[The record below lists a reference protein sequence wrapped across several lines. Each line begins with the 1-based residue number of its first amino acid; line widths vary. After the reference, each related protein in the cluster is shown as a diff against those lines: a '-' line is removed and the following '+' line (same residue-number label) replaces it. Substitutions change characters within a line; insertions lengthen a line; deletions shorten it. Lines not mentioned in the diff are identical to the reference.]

1 MKAEEF
7 NNKWKDYIEEVFG
20 GSETDNEDVNSY
32 LDSEF
37 SKEIKVNPNFK
48 FAQIKWKFGSI
59 RIYAKSSK
67 TSEWERHIDSNL
79 RI

>member
-1 MKAEEF
+1 MRAEEF
-7 NNKWKDYIEEVFG
+7 NNKWRSYISEGFE
-20 GSETDNEDVNSY
+20 GSETDNEDVNVY

-37 SKEIKVNPNFK
+37 TKEIKVNPDFK

-59 RIYAKSSK
+59 RIYAESSK
-67 TSEWERHIDSNL
+67 THEWEAHIDSNL

>member
-1 MKAEEF
+1 MKSDEF
-7 NNKWKDYIEEVFG
+7 NEKWKSYIEEGFE
-20 GSETDNEDVNSY
+20 GSETDNEDVNVY

-59 RIYAKSSK
+59 RIYADSEK
-67 TSEWERHIDSNL
+67 TSEWENNIDSNL